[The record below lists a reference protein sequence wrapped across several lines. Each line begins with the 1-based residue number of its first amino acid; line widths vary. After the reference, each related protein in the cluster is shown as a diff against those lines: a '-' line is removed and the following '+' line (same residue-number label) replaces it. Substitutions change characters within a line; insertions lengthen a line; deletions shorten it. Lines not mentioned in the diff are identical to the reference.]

1 MANEILLKRPETKRV
16 QTTFTKNVV
25 IYADFRMKAVCRK
38 KIVALNRSIRKNLIK
53 MKEFTRTP

>member
-1 MANEILLKRPETKRV
+1 MKYYSSDLKLNAFKQRS
-16 QTTFTKNVV
+16 QKNVV